1 MAQSDVLEQRA
12 DNESDKGGNQ
22 EEAPRTIHFDVFTL
36 FPPMFLGA
44 LTESILARAQ
54 EKGILQVTLHNIRDY
69 ATDRHHTCDGYPY
82 GGGGGMVMRPEPVF
96 RAVESVLSRP
106 CGWQLPSKAA
116 HCDLPPWNPDEATV
130 LRQPIPIILLTPQG
144 RRFNQEV
151 AAQLSRQR
159 RLALV
164 CGRYEGVDERIRT
177 QLITDELSIGDFVL
191 SGGEIAAM
199 AIIDAVTRTLP
210 GVLGDESGAHNDSFS
225 DGMSGLLEG
234 PQYTRPNEFRGEA
247 VPEVLASGH
256 HAKVEWWR
264 REQSLLRT
272 LMRRPE
278 LLVRAAESGQLTLED
293 RQFLSSQGWL
303 APKDTEGP
311 VPS

>member
-1 MAQSDVLEQRA
+1 MAQSDVLEQGA
-12 DNESDKGGNQ
+12 DDESDEAGNQ
-22 EEAPRTIHFDVFTL
+22 EEAPRTIHFDVFSL

-44 LTESILARAQ
+44 LSESILARAQ
-54 EKGILQVTLHNIRDY
+54 EKGILRVTLHNIRDY

-106 CGWQLPSKAA
+106 AGWQLPKEAA
-116 HCDLPPWNPDEATV
+116 HCDLPPWSADEPTV
-130 LRQPIPIILLTPQG
+130 PRQDIPTILLTPQG
-144 RRFNQEV
+144 RRFNQDV
-151 AAQLSRQR
+151 AAQLSRQG

-210 GVLGDESGAHNDSFS
+210 GVLGHGCGAHNDSFS

-234 PQYTRPNEFRGEA
+234 PQYTRPSEFRGDA

-256 HAKVEWWR
+256 HAKVERWR
-264 REQSLLRT
+264 REQSLQRT
-272 LMRRPE
+272 FTRRPE
-278 LLVRAAESGQLTLED
+278 LLVRAAEAGQLTPED
-293 RQFLSSQGWL
+293 RQFLSSQGWQD
-303 APKDTEGP
+303 PTDSEGLFL
-311 VPS
+311 S